1 MRRKWIV
8 ALLIGLMVVM
18 TGFAGCGGGGD
29 EAEPEGEAT
38 EEPVAEEPAGEA
50 PADEVTKPADG
61 DAIATDV
68 AGKKFAIVAKNTGNP
83 YADRENGGF
92 EDAIKEAG
100 GEAIVRAPDQP
111 TAEGQ
116 IQILQ
121 ELIDQGVDS
130 ITIVGNDVDALQPVL
145 KQAMDAG
152 IKVSAADSGVNP
164 DSRQVFVNQAGT
176 DLIGQTLVDAA
187 FDMCGGEGEFAILSA
202 TSQAT
207 NQNSWI
213 DAMKKILEEDT
224 KYANIKLV
232 EVAYGDDLRDK
243 SVSETEALLQSYPDL
258 KCIVAPTTVGI
269 AAAGKVLTDKNL
281 GGKVA
286 LTGLGL
292 PSEMAEY
299 INNGVCEYMFLWNPI
314 DVGYLAGQTA
324 VALVHGDIT
333 GAEGE
338 TYTAGRLGDYTI
350 VKAGDGGTEVILG
363 PPFKFDGA
371 NIAEWES
378 VY

>member
-1 MRRKWIV
+1 MKKKWIV
-8 ALLIGLMVVM
+8 ALLIGVMVIM

-29 EAEPEGEAT
+29 DQAAT
-38 EEPVAEEPAGEA
+38 TEEEPATADEEATTEEAPPVESEEA
-50 PADEVTKPADG
+50 PAAE
-61 DAIATDV
+61 ATGV
-68 AGKKFAIVAKNTGNP
+68 EGKKFAIVAKNTGNP
-83 YADRENGGF
+83 YADRENSGF
-92 EDAIKEAG
+92 EDAIAELG
-100 GEAIVRAPDQP
+100 GEVIVRAPDQP

-116 IQILQ
+116 IQIIQ

-145 KQAMDAG
+145 QQAMDAG
-152 IKVSAADSGVNP
+152 IKVSSADSGVNK

-187 FDMCGGEGEFAILSA
+187 YDMCGGEGEFAILSA

-213 DAMKKILEEDT
+213 EAMKKVMEDDS
-224 KYANIKLV
+224 KYANLKLV

-269 AAAGKVLTDKNL
+269 AAAGKVLTDKDL

-324 VALVHGDIT
+324 AALVGGTIT

-338 TYTAGRLGDYTI
+338 TYTAGRLGEYTI
-350 VKAGDGGTEVILG
+350 VKAGDEGTEVILG
-363 PPFKFDGA
+363 PPFKFDGS
-371 NIAEWES
+371 NIAEWEE

>member
-1 MRRKWIV
+1 MKKRWIA
-8 ALLIGLMVVM
+8 ALLICVMVVM
-18 TGFAGCGGGGD
+18 TGLAGCGGGGS
-29 EAEPEGEAT
+29 EEPANEPTETPT
-38 EEPVAEEPAGEA
+38 EEPADESATE
-50 PADEVTKPADG
+50 PADEPAPEDT
-61 DAIATDV
+61 AAVDV

-83 YADRENGGF
+83 YADRENAGF
-92 EDAIKEAG
+92 EEAIKEAG

-145 KQAMDAG
+145 QQAMDAG

-164 DSRQVFVNQAGT
+164 DSRQVFINQAGT

-213 DAMKKILEEDT
+213 EAMKKVMEGDE
-224 KYANIKLV
+224 KYAKLNLV

-299 INNGVCEYMFLWNPI
+299 IDNGVCEYMFLWNPI

-324 VALVHGDIT
+324 IALVGGTIT
-333 GAEGE
+333 GAEGDQ
-338 TYTAGRLGDYTI
+338 YTAGRLGDYTV

-363 PPFKFDGA
+363 PPFKFDGS
-371 NIAEWES
+371 NIAEWKE